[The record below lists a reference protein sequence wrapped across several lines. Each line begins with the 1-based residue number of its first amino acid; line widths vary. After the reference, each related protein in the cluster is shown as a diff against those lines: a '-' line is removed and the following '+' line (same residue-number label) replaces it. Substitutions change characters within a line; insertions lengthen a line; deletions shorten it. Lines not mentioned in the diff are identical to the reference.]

1 MSVVRRAHQRASSTP
16 NGVMTTLASPSLGG
30 ASLAV
35 WRVAMPPG
43 GQGPLHAFD
52 GEQVLTVTGGGL
64 ELELGEGRE
73 RLEAGDSAV
82 LPARILRRVTAD
94 PVAGLE
100 ALVVARAGVRASMP
114 DGTDR
119 GVPPWIA

>member
-16 NGVMTTLASPSLGG
+16 NGVMTTLASPSLGGARPPRPRQPASPTPAGVIATLAAPSLGG

-64 ELELGEGRE
+64 ELELGAGRE
-73 RLEAGDSAV
+73 RLGTGDGAG
-82 LPARILRRVTAD
+82 
-94 PVAGLE
+94 
-100 ALVVARAGVRASMP
+100 
-114 DGTDR
+114 
-119 GVPPWIA
+119 

>member
-1 MSVVRRAHQRASSTP
+1 
-16 NGVMTTLASPSLGG
+16 MTTLASPSLGG

-73 RLEAGDSAV
+73 RLGTGDSAV
-82 LPARILRRVTAD
+82 LPARTLRRVTAD
-94 PVAGLE
+94 PVEGLE